1 MKQALNN
8 IKLRFVQKYSCSFKL
23 IILLFAVST
32 ISCSRNSVPDNAQQ
46 LNVLPQIFPDY
57 TNVAVPYNIAPP
69 NFKVEEDGSAYLI
82 SISGKN
88 GKTLVCK
95 SNNGVADIPIKK
107 WKKIADE
114 NKGEELKV
122 HVAVEKNGIW
132 EKYKAFGIYVAPHP
146 IDSHLSYRLI
156 NVGYILWKKMGLYQ
170 RDITGFTERPIMLN
184 RNSEGNCMNCHSYS
198 NYNPAF
204 FSFHMRGK
212 HSGTIISTPDS
223 VFKVETKT
231 PYTLASAAYTAWHP
245 QGKHIAFSVDV
256 VRQFFHGVIK
266 DNEVYDHASD
276 LIVYDIEKNMVTT
289 HPLVSTKL
297 REVLPNWS
305 PDGKHLYFTAAPSY
319 YDSLNFDEVYYDLMR
334 IEFDA
339 ASNTFGKLDTVYQA
353 SKNKRTLSFP
363 KISPDGKQI
372 LFTGASHGY
381 FTIYN
386 QTSDLY
392 LLNLASGT
400 VEPYPFNSSAVE
412 SYHEWSSNGRWVV
425 FSSKR
430 IDGLTTR
437 PFISYYD
444 EKGKW
449 YKPFVLPQK
458 DPLFYRSFNLN
469 YNIPHLSDGAVTVN
483 RQQLLK
489 AVWGE
494 AKQAQF
500 DSNVDVDALSGASK
514 IEKGTSLH

>member
-1 MKQALNN
+1 
-8 IKLRFVQKYSCSFKL
+8 
-23 IILLFAVST
+23 
-32 ISCSRNSVPDNAQQ
+32 
-46 LNVLPQIFPDY
+46 
-57 TNVAVPYNIAPP
+57 
-69 NFKVEEDGSAYLI
+69 
-82 SISGKN
+82 
-88 GKTLVCK
+88 
-95 SNNGVADIPIKK
+95 
-107 WKKIADE
+107 
-114 NKGEELKV
+114 
-122 HVAVEKNGIW
+122 
-132 EKYKAFGIYVAPHP
+132 
-146 IDSHLSYRLI
+146 
-156 NVGYILWKKMGLYQ
+156 
-170 RDITGFTERPIMLN
+170 
-184 RNSEGNCMNCHSYS
+184 
-198 NYNPAF
+198 
-204 FSFHMRGK
+204 
-212 HSGTIISTPDS
+212 
-223 VFKVETKT
+223 
-231 PYTLASAAYTAWHP
+231 
-245 QGKHIAFSVDV
+245 
-256 VRQFFHGVIK
+256 
-266 DNEVYDHASD
+266 
-276 LIVYDIEKNMVTT
+276 
-289 HPLVSTKL
+289 VSTKL

-400 VEPYPFNSSAVE
+400 VEPYPFNSPAVE